1 MYVTKEKM
9 NFHKIF
15 IDRIQNIKTIEVF
28 CIAVLVTERNTLE
41 EGNIS
46 LSLESYFLSSK

>member
-1 MYVTKEKM
+1 M

-28 CIAVLVTERNTLE
+28 CIAVLLTERNTLE

-46 LSLESYFLSSK
+46 LSLESVLIFPVIKIEKN